1 MVVRPSPY
9 HKFQDTAWKT
19 PLINVQENLF
29 HLKKKMKL
37 DIFYFVYQSWC
48 FLLISPRG
56 LALQKQHKNMYCPL
70 MSKQE
75 NMNKWFFFKT
85 CATMPLFFFIFY
97 LCRLIWAYKQFS
109 TSLSKFYLRNVVP
122 LSKFCLLLM
131 CYCFPVILTTWC
143 IKT

>member
-1 MVVRPSPY
+1 MVVPVPTTNSKTLHERPLWLMY
-9 HKFQDTAWKT
+9 KKICFIK
-19 PLINVQENLF
+19 
-29 HLKKKMKL
+29 KKKMKL

-48 FLLISPRG
+48 FLLISPGG